1 MKLFSE
7 ASKVEGGSFAVVLV
21 FLFIVFALGTFAF
34 LQNTGLLAEHKVDLF
49 SVIGIEDEEEL
60 AISPEDEISI
70 GVTEENEIE
79 DPEDV
84 EIPVIDEEEEKEDP
98 EPEPEEVTEPEEDP
112 EEEPEVSPEPA
123 EKYTKTAGQGEGLTH
138 LARKAI
144 ARYLQDHHDAP
155 EMTPEHKVY
164 AEDYIQRQMG
174 SKTLNVGETVS
185 FSESLIGEAV
195 EKSQNLTQ
203 AQLENLKQYSAL
215 ISW

>member
-98 EPEPEEVTEPEEDP
+98 DP